1 MIEIEFYESALK
13 DLKKLDKYY
22 QNQIIQTLKKFSVN
36 PDNADIKKLKGR
48 ENEYR
53 IRSGDYRIIFEWING
68 KMKILIIK
76 IGHIKEIYD

>member
-76 IGHIKEIYD
+76 IGHRKEIYD